1 MSMSDESYSAP
12 SSSRSASQT
21 SDSVVCPHC
30 GTEMPSNAAFCP
42 ACGWSMRPLP
52 AGDRALGALAY
63 FTPVPATV
71 LLLLPGFRN
80 HRFLRFHAWQSLLI
94 WAVFLV
100 LMLIALVLSN
110 VAAAVIFLLF
120 AILAALAILF
130 LWIVLSIKAWQG
142 ESFEL
147 PWFGELASRLR

>member
-1 MSMSDESYSAP
+1 
-12 SSSRSASQT
+12 
-21 SDSVVCPHC
+21 
-30 GTEMPSNAAFCP
+30 
-42 ACGWSMRPLP
+42 MRPLP